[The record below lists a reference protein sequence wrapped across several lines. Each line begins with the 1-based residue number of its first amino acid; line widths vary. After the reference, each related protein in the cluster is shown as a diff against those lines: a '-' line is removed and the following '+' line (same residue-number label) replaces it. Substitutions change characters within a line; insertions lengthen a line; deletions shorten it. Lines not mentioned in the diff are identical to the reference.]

1 MTVNESVQPARRAL
15 SDHMGVRFKGVLDP
29 VAGFLLRL
37 GLMPNTITLL
47 GLAGNALSVVF
58 LGRGGFLVGGVLGVG
73 MGAVDALDGAMARLR
88 GEASDFGAFVDS
100 VTDRYSELLI
110 YAGLIYLFLFS
121 GPPLMVVLSFVAAA
135 GSVLVSYVKAR
146 AESLGFE
153 ARGGMLTRFWR
164 YLILAPALVLT
175 GLGVSQAVLVG
186 VGLIAVLANVT
197 ALQRIRGVRRQA
209 RAGGA
214 REDGAIPGGPPAP

>member
-1 MTVNESVQPARRAL
+1 MSVSEGVQPARPTL
-15 SDHMGVRFKGVLDP
+15 SDNMRLRFKVILDP

-58 LGRGGFLVGGVLGVG
+58 LARGDFLVGGLLVMV
-73 MGAVDALDGAMARLR
+73 MGPIDALDGAMARLR

-153 ARGGMLTRFWR
+153 ARGGLLTRFER

-209 RAGGA
+209 RARAA
-214 REDGAIPGGPPAP
+214 R

>member
-1 MTVNESVQPARRAL
+1 MTVNERAQPVQRTF
-15 SDHMGVRFKGVLDP
+15 SDAMRLRFKGVLDP
-29 VAGFLLRL
+29 LAGFLLRL

-47 GLAGNALSVVF
+47 GLAGNAISIIF
-58 LGRGGFLVGGVLGVG
+58 LARGNFLAGGLLVLV
-73 MGAVDALDGAMARLR
+73 MGPIDALDGSMARLR

-110 YAGLIYLFLFS
+110 YAGLVYFFLFS
-121 GPPLMVVLSFVAAA
+121 NQPAMVVLSFVAAA

-153 ARGGMLTRFWR
+153 ARGGMLTRLER

-175 GLGVSQAVLVG
+175 GLGLTQAVFVG

-197 ALQRIRGVRRQA
+197 ALQRIRAVRHQA
-209 RAGGA
+209 RARSAG
-214 REDGAIPGGPPAP
+214 